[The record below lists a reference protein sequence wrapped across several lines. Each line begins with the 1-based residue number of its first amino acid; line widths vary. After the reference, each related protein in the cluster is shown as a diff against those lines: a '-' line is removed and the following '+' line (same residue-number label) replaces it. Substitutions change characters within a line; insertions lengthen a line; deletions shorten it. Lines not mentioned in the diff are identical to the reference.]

1 MSKLSEVYDLIAGL
15 QKRNLPVPKEL
26 QQEATELEIDELREE
41 LAVAVEEHV
50 QPVLDRIKSN
60 WVLVLHHRPDASVRM
75 VATREEEVLSL
86 LDDAVEL
93 LPAVS
98 RAAVPAPEPEPQP
111 ASYTEVVEEEEPNTV
126 ADEGRAQSIGF
137 SVRFAD
143 GTIIDEA
150 DAKTTLVNTLRY
162 MGFEQ
167 VAQFTMVR
175 FGKGVYPLVCRR
187 QRTDLGKNGN
197 PVKWQEAVEN
207 GWYVYTNM
215 GNPMKKRILMLAAE
229 YLGLQITITDH
240 PLPEL
245 FPATPHAPIRT
256 SPPKDK
262 KEKGHRAL
270 FSLNGRNPLDKRNSV
285 LAAVRLYKSN
295 HPNATY
301 AEMRRTFPASLQ
313 GSYGVISSLDEIE
326 ERRRQGKE
334 VDERYFLDPH
344 EIMISADGVQFAVS
358 NQWGDQFSRFQEHVR
373 TLGWTLKEV

>member
-175 FGKGVYPLVCRR
+175 FGKGVYPLVCRSGR
-187 QRTDLGKNGN
+187 ERMVCLHQYGQPDE
-197 PVKWQEAVEN
+197 EAHP
-207 GWYVYTNM
+207 YVGRRVSGASDNHHR
-215 GNPMKKRILMLAAE
+215 PPAAGIVPR
-229 YLGLQITITDH
+229 YASCAYSH
-240 PLPEL
+240 FAPE
-245 FPATPHAPIRT
+245 
-256 SPPKDK
+256 
-262 KEKGHRAL
+262 G
-270 FSLNGRNPLDKRNSV
+270 
-285 LAAVRLYKSN
+285 
-295 HPNATY
+295 
-301 AEMRRTFPASLQ
+301 
-313 GSYGVISSLDEIE
+313 
-326 ERRRQGKE
+326 
-334 VDERYFLDPH
+334 
-344 EIMISADGVQFAVS
+344 
-358 NQWGDQFSRFQEHVR
+358 
-373 TLGWTLKEV
+373 